1 MKPVFSE
8 DGVNYVYVQHNNV
21 YLVALTRKNSNVVM
35 ILVFLEKL
43 IEVRPRAAAGA
54 CAAATL
60 PPPPAPPPRDPPPPR
75 RAVPRRS

>member
-1 MKPVFSE
+1 MKPVFTE

-43 IEVRPRAAAGA
+43 IEVRRVVRARGRARPGA
-54 CAAATL
+54 LLTAL
-60 PPPPAPPPRDPPPPR
+60 PPPPHHPPARTPCRL
-75 RAVPRRS
+75 